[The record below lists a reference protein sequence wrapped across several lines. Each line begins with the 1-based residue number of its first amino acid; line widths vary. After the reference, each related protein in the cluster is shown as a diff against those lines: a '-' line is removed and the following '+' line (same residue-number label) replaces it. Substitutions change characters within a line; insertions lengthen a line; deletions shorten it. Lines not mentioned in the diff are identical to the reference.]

1 MSIAL
6 LRLPPSRESKP
17 ALPVDTPVYPVA
29 MVLKERRCLVVGGGQ
44 IAERKARGLLAGGA
58 QVHVVA
64 KELLPPMRA
73 LAGSPGLASME
84 ERPYRQGEVAG
95 YWLVIAATGDPDV
108 NRAVYD
114 DGEAA
119 GVWVNSADDPANCS
133 FILPAV
139 ARQGPV
145 TVAISTNGYSPAL
158 ASWLKQHVV
167 EQMGPELAELAELL
181 AEARSQ
187 LKAQGRSTEEVDW
200 RPGLDWAML
209 DLIRSGRR
217 AEAKERLEACLLP

>member
-1 MSIAL
+1 
-6 LRLPPSRESKP
+6 
-17 ALPVDTPVYPVA
+17 LPVDSAIYPVA
-29 MVLKERRCLVVGGGQ
+29 LVLKGRRCLVVGGGHV
-44 IAERKARGLLAGGA
+44 AERKARGLLAGGA

-64 KELLPPMRA
+64 KEVLPPMRA
-73 LAGSPGLASME
+73 LAAGPGVASIE
-84 ERPYRQGEVAG
+84 ERPYIRGEVAG
-95 YWLVIAATGDPDV
+95 YWLVVAATGDAEV
-108 NRAVYD
+108 NRAVYE
-114 DGEAA
+114 DGESA
-119 GVWVNSADDPANCS
+119 GIWVNSADDPANCS

-158 ASWLKQHVV
+158 ASWLKEHVV

>member
-1 MSIAL
+1 MAPPG
-6 LRLPPSRESKP
+6 LPSSRESKP
-17 ALPVDTPVYPVA
+17 ALPIDAPVYPVA
-29 MVLKERRCLVVGGGQ
+29 LVLRDRRCLVVGGGH

-64 KELLPPMRA
+64 KELLAQMRS
-73 LAGSPGLASME
+73 LAGSPGIASIE

-95 YWLVIAATGDPDV
+95 YWVVAATGDPEV
-108 NRAVYD
+108 NRAVYN
-114 DGEAA
+114 DGGSA
-119 GVWVNSADDPANCS
+119 GVWVNSADDPDNCS

-181 AEARSQ
+181 AEARAQ

>member
-1 MSIAL
+1 MPL
-6 LRLPPSRESKP
+6 DVR
-17 ALPVDTPVYPVA
+17 VYPVA
-29 MVLKERRCLVVGGGQ
+29 LVLKDRRCLVVGGGH
-44 IAERKARGLLAGGA
+44 IAERKTKGLLAAGA
-58 QVHVVA
+58 LVHVVA
-64 KELLPPMRA
+64 KELLAPMRS
-73 LAGSPGLASME
+73 LAGSAGLASMQ
-84 ERPYRQGEVAG
+84 ERPYERGEVAG
-95 YWLVIAATGDPDV
+95 YWLVVTATGDPEV
-108 NRAVYD
+108 NRAVFD
-114 DGEAA
+114 DGTAA
-119 GVWVNSADDPANCS
+119 GVWVNSADDPDNCS

-167 EQMGPELAELAELL
+167 EQMGPELAELAGML
-181 AEARSQ
+181 AQARAQ

-209 DLIRSGRR
+209 ELIRSGRR

>member
-1 MSIAL
+1 MSIA
-6 LRLPPSRESKP
+6 RPKLPPSRESKP

-29 MVLKERRCLVVGGGQ
+29 LVLKDRRCLVVGGGH

-84 ERPYRQGEVAG
+84 ERSYRQGEV
-95 YWLVIAATGDPDV
+95 
-108 NRAVYD
+108 
-114 DGEAA
+114 A